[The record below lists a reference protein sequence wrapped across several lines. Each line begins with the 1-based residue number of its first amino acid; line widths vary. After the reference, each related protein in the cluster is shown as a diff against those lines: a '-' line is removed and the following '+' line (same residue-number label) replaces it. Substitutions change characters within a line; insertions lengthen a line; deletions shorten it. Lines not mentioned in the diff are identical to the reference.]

1 MSSGLIVGKISQHF
15 NMSGWP
21 SGLIPCSLIRSRLE
35 ISGPHWGHGFESHF
49 WQILF
54 NNFLEFLS
62 TTIFQLV
69 IGRVEIKRGY
79 SSVVEHPAAV
89 RQVLGSTPSVPYDE
103 VLSIFIKWNS
113 LGTKIYGPNRELNP
127 GPPAPKAGIIPLD
140 HLALFAMKKDKFER
154 KNIQ

>member
-1 MSSGLIVGKISQHF
+1 MAEWSKAPDSRVK
-15 NMSGWP
+15 
-21 SGLIPCSLIRSRLE
+21 PCSLIGGRLE
-35 ISGPHWGHGFESHF
+35 TSGPHWGHGFESHF

-54 NNFLEFLS
+54 SNFLEFFS
-62 TTIFQLV
+62 TTMIKLV
-69 IGRVEIKRGY
+69 IGSDVTKRGY

-140 HLALFAMKKDKFER
+140 HLALIAMKKDKFKT
-154 KNIQ
+154 KNVQ

>member
-1 MSSGLIVGKISQHF
+1 MAEWSKAPDSRVK
-15 NMSGWP
+15 
-21 SGLIPCSLIRSRLE
+21 PCSLIGGRLE
-35 ISGPHWGHGFESHF
+35 TSGPHWGHGFESHF

-54 NNFLEFLS
+54 SNFLEFFS
-62 TTIFQLV
+62 TTMIKLV
-69 IGRVEIKRGY
+69 IGSDVTKRGY